1 MTTNRFEQIPE
12 EWLRRREGL
21 GIWEGRSKA
30 VAVGTGAS
38 DTSRRWDWD
47 PQTSVGANAISA
59 LRRAMDDA
67 GVTGD
72 QVDGLIVVPD
82 TTTGRF
88 AWPPAWPEDRD
99 VPGDMAAAF
108 EMLDDPRVGMAGL
121 STEWIIK
128 NMPELTNVE
137 FAAHIPSD
145 TAPALIGAVEAVVR
159 GLTKVCLVVKGWH
172 NLAGRYYVGQG
183 AANGDTIAT
192 REKWSTGWGTVGVY
206 QEATRFQRYLWKYGK
221 RKEMFANFVVNSKRN
236 GLNFPEGFFAQ
247 NRPEDIV
254 TREDYLGARWL
265 AKPANLYD
273 ADIPICAAAAFLF
286 TTPERAKD
294 MKQKPVYVLGHTSTQ
309 PPARSL
315 QHTLEEEEA
324 AAASSGRKLLEAAGI
339 SVSDYSFENMYDGYG
354 MFHAIHVEGL
364 GYAGIK
370 QGDFLDFVENE
381 DITNEGPHPIS
392 PSGGNIGSGRTRF
405 WLHMDTMQQLQGRA
419 GARQM
424 TGVKPEI
431 GVDGANFPQNFHGLV
446 WGANPD

>member
-108 EMLDDPRVGMAGL
+108 EMVDDPRVGMAGL

-159 GLTKVCLVVKGWH
+159 GLTKVCLVVKG
-172 NLAGRYYVGQG
+172 
-183 AANGDTIAT
+183 
-192 REKWSTGWGTVGVY
+192 
-206 QEATRFQRYLWKYGK
+206 
-221 RKEMFANFVVNSKRN
+221 
-236 GLNFPEGFFAQ
+236 
-247 NRPEDIV
+247 
-254 TREDYLGARWL
+254 
-265 AKPANLYD
+265 
-273 ADIPICAAAAFLF
+273 
-286 TTPERAKD
+286 
-294 MKQKPVYVLGHTSTQ
+294 
-309 PPARSL
+309 
-315 QHTLEEEEA
+315 
-324 AAASSGRKLLEAAGI
+324 
-339 SVSDYSFENMYDGYG
+339 
-354 MFHAIHVEGL
+354 
-364 GYAGIK
+364 
-370 QGDFLDFVENE
+370 
-381 DITNEGPHPIS
+381 
-392 PSGGNIGSGRTRF
+392 
-405 WLHMDTMQQLQGRA
+405 
-419 GARQM
+419 
-424 TGVKPEI
+424 
-431 GVDGANFPQNFHGLV
+431 
-446 WGANPD
+446 